1 MSDTIL
7 GTDLTIYYLDE
18 SRRKQIRWTGGTL
31 KTDVQKMIDVYSAC
45 EDLFTVPTQQNDGL
59 IFSAETPGEYTIGLI
74 DAGELEP
81 WFIDLETMEHIIG
94 DFANFTGCALKTSGW
109 TRELPGDGTGN
120 IGIMVVPVTSGGT
133 IQASDIGDTCTHTSG
148 DQGTLLD
155 FIDTG
160 GGTDY
165 LWIRP
170 DSNALV
176 DDFDTGSGTINMDSS
191 AGAATQSA
199 NGHTGEMVWGNVFSQ
214 GALVTDTHI
223 FIFQDGVKVT
233 SNDATAEDWW
243 PDGHIDRAIPITDYT
258 VTAFPIFDLAFLT
271 VKANQYGSKYTNA
284 VIRMNSTSGGN
295 VSAGLSSGNDIT
307 NTTGYNAVVFNGAG
321 FAAGWSVGD
330 EMVGTT
336 SGARGIITLITSPG
350 ASQTVHYYL
359 VGDPLTNFDSGGEA
373 VTNADDTGTGNTT
386 VAAPSLQGPALT
398 TWFDGNS
405 IPTYAFANTQ
415 VDIDDNGT
423 PEEYGITIDLLSAS
437 LAQMHEANKFTHRR
451 GSAIDQDGLDGEE
464 WIGIDYAISYAT
476 ITGTVG
482 EGSVVTGQ
490 TSGAIGTVVSNP
502 AGSANVALL
511 RDTRGTFVDG
521 EDISLTPASH
531 EFDGTGLTV
540 EVIVPVAEA
549 SFGTL
554 AGTSFFFSRG
564 VVPVNYKVAEENLFS
579 VIDAG
584 GTPRARPTSIT
595 MQILNLLQ
603 FDYATC
609 HRLQGDGL
617 PIEKDEY
624 SATGGETTAGTTLT
638 VDGAI
643 AADVPGKTLG
653 GHLALRD
660 VSDNNQEYVL
670 RYASYVAATG
680 VVTLDN
686 VAIVSADS
694 ATTTNIQE
702 TGAFGSTLVGDL
714 VFNNGNGHDGVSYVS
729 EVVGANEINIDP
741 PIASQTTGDKIDLNS
756 IPIALVDT
764 ADEVA
769 FLIVFEFKESDGT
782 ASASMQY
789 IADIFARVV
798 VRNTGSAAIKI
809 KGNTQ
814 AVTIGTGGGVASAGR
829 IENTVYV

>member
-7 GTDLTIYYLDE
+7 AADLTVYYLDE
-18 SRRKQIRWTGGTL
+18 NRRKQIRWTGGSL
-31 KTDVQKMIDVYSAC
+31 KTDVQKMIDVYSAT

-81 WFIDLETMEHIIG
+81 WFIDLKTMEHIIG

-109 TRELPGDGTGN
+109 TRVLPGDGTGN
-120 IGIMVVPVTSGGT
+120 IGILVIPVTSGGT
-133 IQASDIGDTCTHTSG
+133 IVVGDIGQDITHASG
-148 DQGTLLD
+148 DAGTLLD
-155 FIDTG
+155 VVITG
-160 GGTDY
+160 GSTDY
-165 LWIRP
+165 LFVRP
-170 DSNALV
+170 DTNLLA
-176 DDFDTGSGTINMDSS
+176 DDFDTGSGVLTE
-191 AGAATQSA
+191 AGTSHTATQSA
-199 NGHTGEMVWGNVFSQ
+199 VAHTGEMVWGNVFSQ
-214 GALVTDTHI
+214 GALVTDTHVYVI
-223 FIFQDGVKVT
+223 QNGVKLT
-233 SNDATAEDWW
+233 SSDATAEDWW

-258 VTAFPIFDLAFLT
+258 TSLFPLIDLGYLT
-271 VKANQYGSKYTNA
+271 VKANQYGAKYTNA

-307 NTTGYNAVVFNGAG
+307 NTTGYNSVTFNGAG

-330 EMVGTT
+330 EMVGST
-336 SGARGIITLITSPG
+336 STARGIITLITSPG
-350 ASQTVHYYL
+350 ASQVVHYYL

-386 VAAPSLQGPALT
+386 VAAPALQGPALT
-398 TWFDGNS
+398 TWFDGS
-405 IPTYAFANTQ
+405 AIPTYAFANTQ
-415 VDIDDNGT
+415 IDIDDDGNT
-423 PEEYGITIDLLSAS
+423 EEYGITIDLLSAS
-437 LAQMHEANKFTHRR
+437 LAQMHEANKYTHRR
-451 GSAIDQDGLDGEE
+451 GSVIDQDGLDGEN

-490 TSGAIGTVVSNP
+490 TSGATGTVVSNP

-511 RDTRGTFVDG
+511 RDSRGTFVDG
-521 EDISLTPASH
+521 EDISLTPATH

-595 MQILNLLQ
+595 MTILNLLQ
-603 FDYATC
+603 YDYATC
-609 HRLQGDGL
+609 HRLLGAGL
-617 PIEKDEY
+617 AIDKSEY
-624 SATGGETTAGTTLT
+624 SATGGEVAGDATLT
-638 VDGAI
+638 VDGTI
-643 AADVPGKTLG
+643 DADVPGKTLG
-653 GHLALRD
+653 GHCVLRD

-670 RYASYVAATG
+670 RYSSYAAATG
-680 VVTLDN
+680 VITLAN
-686 VAIVSADS
+686 SVIVAADA
-694 ATTTNIQE
+694 ATTTTIQE
-702 TGAFGSTLVGDL
+702 TGAFASTLVGDL
-714 VFNNGNGHDGVSYVS
+714 IYNSTAGGVSYVS
-729 EVVGANEINIDP
+729 QVVDNDNIVCDP
-741 PIASQTTGDKIDLNS
+741 PISGQTTGDAIELNA

-764 ADEVA
+764 LDDVA
-769 FLIVFEFKESDGT
+769 FLIVFEFKEADGT

-789 IADIFARVV
+789 IADIFTRVV
-798 VRNTGSAAIKI
+798 VRNTGAAAIKI

-814 AVTIGTGGGVASAGR
+814 AVTIGTGGGTASAGR